1 MASVTPVA
9 GADLN
14 AIAGPVQQTLANN
27 YLDFSSGWA
36 QQYLPEL
43 YEAEVERYGNRML
56 SGFLA
61 KVGAEEAMAADKIIW
76 SEQGRLHLS
85 AQTVVGTNAAVMQ
98 ADKIQFETIADAK
111 LFRKNDTVL
120 LYCTHDGS
128 TPALVNTTIKCIVT
142 DTDYAN
148 KHVVVIPYTQATLD
162 ATYAP
167 ATARFQVF
175 VYGTEFKKG
184 VSLGTDRES
193 FTPSFQTFSNKPIIM
208 RDKYHVN
215 GSDVSQIGWVEVT
228 GEDGQN
234 GYMWYMKAEGDTR
247 SRFNDYLEMSMLEAE
262 RATGAQLDTF
272 LGTGGTGTGEEA
284 GTEGL
289 FQAITKRG
297 HVTTETFASTPGSGF
312 GDDLGTIDNILKKLD
327 KEGAIE
333 ENMLYLD
340 RQEALGFDDMLGQIN
355 NGHASGVSYG
365 LFDNSSDMALNL
377 GFTGMRRG
385 SYDFYKTDWKYLNDK
400 QAYGG
405 FAKAADSVTTAAHT
419 KIAGILCPAGVSS
432 VYDQTMGKNMKR
444 PFIHIRYRASQTDNR
459 RLKTWITGSVGG
471 NITSDLDAM
480 EVNYLSER
488 CLVAQATNNFMLFK
502 N

>member
-1 MASVTPVA
+1 MATPVA
-9 GADLN
+9 GGDLN
-14 AIAGPVQQTLANN
+14 AIPGPVQQTLANN
-27 YLDFSSGWA
+27 FLDFSSGWA
-36 QQYLPEL
+36 QQFLPEL

-61 KVGAEEAMAADKIIW
+61 KVGAEEAMQSDKVIW
-76 SEQGRLHLS
+76 SEQGRLHLT
-85 AQTVVGTNAAVMQ
+85 AQTVASGTAFQ
-98 ADKIQFETIADAK
+98 ADKLEFATADEAKQFRI
-111 LFRKNDTVL
+111 NDTL
-120 LYCTHDGS
+120 MLYCTHDG
-128 TPALVNTTIKCIVT
+128 TVGANVGTTIKVIVT
-142 DTDYAN
+142 NTDYAN
-148 KHVVVIPYTQATLD
+148 KHVVVLPYSQATLD
-162 ATYAP
+162 NSASASGAITYTP
-167 ATARFQVF
+167 GTARFQVF
-175 VYGTEFKKG
+175 VYGTEYKKG
-184 VSLGTDRES
+184 DSISNRES
-193 FTPSFQTFSNKPIIM
+193 LTPSFKTFSNKPIIL
-208 RDKYHVN
+208 RDKFHVN
-215 GSDVSQIGWVEVT
+215 GSDTAQIGWVEVT

-234 GYMWYMKAEGDTR
+234 GYMWYLKAEGDTR

-262 RATGAQLDTF
+262 RATGTHLDDF
-272 LGTGGTGTGEEA
+272 LGTSAAAGEIG

-289 FQAITKRG
+289 FQAITNRG
-297 HVTTETFASTPGSGF
+297 HVTTETFASTVVAGM
-312 GDDLGTIDNILKKLD
+312 GTDIETVDNILKILD

-340 RQEALGFDDMLGQIN
+340 RQESLGFDNMLGQMN
-355 NGHASGVSYG
+355 AHSSGASYG

-377 GFTGMRRG
+377 GFTALRRG

-405 FAKAADSVTTAAHT
+405 FTKSSAASASHT
-419 KIAGILCPAGVSS
+419 KIAGVLCPAGVSS